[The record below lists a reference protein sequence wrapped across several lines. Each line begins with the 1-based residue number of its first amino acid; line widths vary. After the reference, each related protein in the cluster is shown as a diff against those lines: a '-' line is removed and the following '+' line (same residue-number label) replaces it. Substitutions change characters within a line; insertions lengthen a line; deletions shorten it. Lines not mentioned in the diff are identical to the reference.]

1 MARQVLLFIWF
12 LSLSSALGQVIY
24 SIPEEMAKAFSREH
38 SADLGLDLKRLKSGK
53 ARIYTGDSAEY
64 IELNKERGV
73 LLIKERIDREAL
85 CGQTTPCALHLQIIL
100 DNPMEL
106 FRVTVEITD
115 INDNSPIFKRD
126 ERRFE
131 ISESAVV
138 GSKFMLEKAID
149 ADIGA
154 NDLQSYFLQ
163 PTDHFNLKLHGQSDG
178 SKKVEM
184 ILQKPLD
191 REKQENMSLIL
202 TAIDGGEPPKSG
214 TVQIHV
220 TVLDINDNAPVFTK
234 PIYRA
239 IITENSQSG
248 TPSSLLVLLIQIKGQ
263 MGDVSYLIAKQ

>member
-1 MARQVLLFIWF
+1 V
-12 LSLSSALGQVIY
+12 SY
-24 SIPEEMAKAFSREH
+24 SIPEEMAKGSLVGNIAQ
-38 SADLGLDLKRLKSGK
+38 DLGLDLKRLKSGK

-115 INDNSPIFKRD
+115 INDNSPIFKKD

-138 GSKFMLEKAID
+138 GSKFLLEKAID

-154 NDLQSYFLQ
+154 NYLQSYFLQ

-214 TVQIHV
+214 TVQIHI
-220 TVLDINDNAPVFTK
+220 TVLDANDNAPVFTK
-234 PIYRA
+234 PVYRA
-239 IITENSQSG
+239 VITENSQSG
-248 TPSSLLVLLIQIKGQ
+248 TPLIT
-263 MGDVSYLIAKQ
+263 